1 MWIVYS
7 PAAAG
12 RGRPSPT
19 SSRTRRTVAKVEG
32 PGELIVV
39 VFTSRPA
46 KLRAA
51 GRGGRSGFRNWGFFG
66 GFIAGFR
73 FGFAG
78 LTRSRSGFKTF
89 LGRRFD
95 LRLGLRLRFRLGL
108 GRRFGGG
115 FRRFFDRRFDRRV
128 GRSS

>member
-12 RGRPSPT
+12 RGRPSPIN
-19 SSRTRRTVAKVEG
+19 SRTRRTVARVAG
-32 PGELIVV
+32 PREVIVAG
-39 VFTSRPA
+39 FTSRPP

-51 GRGGRSGFRNWGFFG
+51 ARGGRGGFRSWGFFG

-78 LTRSRSGFKTF
+78 LTGSGSGFKTF
-89 LGRRFD
+89 LGRRFG
-95 LRLGLRLRFRLGL
+95 LRLRLRLRFRLGL
-108 GRRFGGG
+108 GLRRRFGGR
-115 FRRFFDRRFDRRV
+115 FRRFFLARRFDRR
-128 GRSS
+128 